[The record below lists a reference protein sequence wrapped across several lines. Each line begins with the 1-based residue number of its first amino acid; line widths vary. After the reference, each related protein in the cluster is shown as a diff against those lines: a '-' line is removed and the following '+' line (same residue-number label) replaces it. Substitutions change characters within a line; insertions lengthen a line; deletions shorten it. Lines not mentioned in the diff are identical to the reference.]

1 MMKNIEISLNN
12 LAKTIQSILNDVDY
26 IKVYGTFTFE
36 KNVQNVISRN
46 IFLEVPTGDIYQDGE
61 WDSYI
66 CKNKAES
73 IKLLLSEWT
82 NGCLASFPDLEE
94 KTALRASFFLD
105 RDSINISDFLKED
118 YEIDHFQRSLNWIKK
133 NLPKEP
139 VPSYPPWEQKENK
152 SENDSLSSS
161 KSSIFVS
168 NSQHKNE
175 KGCHTV
181 NYDKIENLIPEM
193 TQKIKSFLPFEVK
206 EHYVYV
212 QWNNQ
217 KEEVQCEVGV
227 FLKNDSDEVF
237 HIDLLENH
245 GVDRDKII
253 EFTFELEDT
262 VHHFMKQGGKVDYV
276 EFAYSSKNQN
286 QFDVLRLNFDLNSPL
301 DYPIR
306 QKKWLKEMFDS
317 SVKLPIHYQIDTILS
332 EPNEE
337 YTPKISKNFLV
348 RNGAPIQHSRF
359 LGNHVKVLN
368 NAEIK
373 VYAKLLK
380 RFCNQKLEPFLIVN
394 TGNIF
399 VYSKK
404 ENRIYIYFP
413 SDDYCMDLM
422 TATPDNI
429 NYLIEGYF
437 SELSRIKL
445 VFNSDLLEH
454 RLKEDEILY
463 APSFS
468 NQDTTSFMATEM
480 KNAIELL
487 ASGM

>member
-1 MMKNIEISLNN
+1 MENIKILIEKLALEIQTLV
-12 LAKTIQSILNDVDY
+12 KGQDY
-26 IKVYGTFTFE
+26 IKIYGTFTIE
-36 KNVQNVISRN
+36 KNVQNVIGRN
-46 IFLEVPTGDIYQDGE
+46 LFIEAPNGDIFQEDDWDMFLEEDV
-61 WDSYI
+61 
-66 CKNKAES
+66 A
-73 IKLLLSEWT
+73 KLVTIAVSKYTQEAQSVFP
-82 NGCLASFPDLEE
+82 CLVE
-94 KTALRASFFLD
+94 KTGYRLSFTIGKD
-105 RDSINISDFLKED
+105 VVMISQWVEED
-118 YEIDHFQRSLNWIKK
+118 YEIDHFQRVEDWKKTILPRNPLPSL
-133 NLPKEP
+133 
-139 VPSYPPWEQKENK
+139 PPWEKESKFFEKEKQVNSSYSLENLQVSDEASLAQKTTK
-152 SENDSLSSS
+152 SKDVEILILEITHKIN
-161 KSSIFVS
+161 IFV
-168 NSQHKNE
+168 
-175 KGCHTV
+175 
-181 NYDKIENLIPEM
+181 
-193 TQKIKSFLPFEVK
+193 PFEVD
-206 EHYVYV
+206 ENYVYV

-217 KEEVQCEVGV
+217 KDEVQCEVGV
-227 FLKNDSDEVF
+227 FLKNDLEEAF

-262 VHHFMKQGGKVDYV
+262 VHHFMKQDGKVDYV

-286 QFDVLRLNFDLNSPL
+286 QSDILLLNFDLNSPL

-306 QKKWLKEMFDS
+306 QKQWLKEMFDS

-380 RFCNQKLEPFLIVN
+380 RLCNQKLEPFLIVN

-445 VFNSDLLEH
+445 VFNSDLLEQP
-454 RLKEDEILY
+454 LKEDEILY

-468 NQDTTSFMATEM
+468 NQDTTSFIATEM